1 MTIEP
6 RPPENLSHT
15 YLFDEGCVKTWLTE
29 TTNKLIS
36 LYAMDD
42 MEKMVDE
49 QRRAIKTVTQYPL
62 NEIDVREKFGEQARK
77 EALKILEEERKNYV
91 EFKSPYIK
99 NVLEQVIKRLRNLVY
114 AVDEKGKP
122 FKLQIIIE
130 KVPFSGKGGEG
141 SPSMRDDTYVLDHDY
156 QRLEQIALVRGRLAE
171 LTDYVA
177 YFNEELSELWKEAS
191 SLGSLEYV
199 RKEEKK
205 DAKT

>member
-6 RPPENLSHT
+6 RPPENLCHT

-36 LYAMDD
+36 LYAMED

-49 QRRAIKTVTQYPL
+49 QRRAFKTVTSYPL

-91 EFKSPYIK
+91 EFKLPYIK
-99 NVLEQVIKRLRNLVY
+99 NTLEQVIKRLRNLVY

-122 FKLQIIIE
+122 FKLQIIVE
-130 KVPFSGKGGEG
+130 KVQIVGSVGQG
-141 SPSMRDDTYVLDHDY
+141 SPSMRDDVYVLDRDY
-156 QRLEQIALVRGRLAE
+156 ERLNQIALVRGRVTE
-171 LTDYVA
+171 FEDYFP
-177 YFNEELSELWKEAS
+177 YMNEELTALYQTAS

-199 RKEEKK
+199 TKEEKK
-205 DAKT
+205 

>member
-6 RPPENLSHT
+6 RPPENLCHT

-36 LYAMDD
+36 LYAMED

-49 QRRAIKTVTQYPL
+49 QRRAFKIVTPYPL

-91 EFKSPYIK
+91 NFKSEYIR

-114 AVDEKGKP
+114 AVDENGKA
-122 FKLQIIIE
+122 FKLQMIIE
-130 KVPFSGKGGEG
+130 KVPVVGITGPYS
-141 SPSMRDDTYVLDHDY
+141 SMRDDVYVLDHDY
-156 QRLEQIALVRGRLAE
+156 ERLNQIALVRGRLGE
-171 LTDYVA
+171 FEDYFP
-177 YFNEELSELWKEAS
+177 YMNEELTALYQHAS
-191 SLGSLEYV
+191 SLGSLECV
-199 RKEEKK
+199 RKEESK
-205 DAKT
+205 